1 MAMVRVGSF
10 LLLLTM
16 SAMPTAAQSTA
27 TAEVL
32 RIREAPSARHDP
44 QLPTISVGSTGQLG
58 LGIFGLTSQTPRS
71 RAVVGY
77 EVSAPKQR
85 RAGVGFSLKF

>member
-1 MAMVRVGSF
+1 MVRVSSF
-10 LLLLTM
+10 LLLL
-16 SAMPTAAQSTA
+16 AFIPMPALAQSTA
-27 TAEVL
+27 ADEIL
-32 RIREAPSARHDP
+32 RIRETPSPQQDG
-44 QLPTISVGSTGQLG
+44 QLPAIRVGSTGQFG
-58 LGIFGLTSQTPRS
+58 LGMFGLKPQTPRS

>member
-10 LLLLTM
+10 LLLMALG
-16 SAMPTAAQSTA
+16 AMPAVAESTA
-27 TAEVL
+27 PAEIL
-32 RIREAPSARHDP
+32 RIREIPSPSPDP
-44 QLPTISVGSTGQLG
+44 QLPAINVGSTAQFG
-58 LGIFGLTSQTPRS
+58 LGMFGLKPQTPRN
-71 RAVVGY
+71 RPVVGY

>member
-1 MAMVRVGSF
+1 MVRIGSF
-10 LLLLTM
+10 LLLLAL
-16 SAMPTAAQSTA
+16 SAMPAVAQSTA
-27 TAEVL
+27 TDEIL
-32 RIREAPSARHDP
+32 RIRETPSPRPDP
-44 QLPTISVGSTGQLG
+44 QLPAISVGSTGQFG
-58 LGIFGLTSQTPRS
+58 LGMFGLKSQTPRS